1 VSKTSGLFGIKNADI
16 PPVLIEVG
24 FLSSSL
30 DRGNLRDPEWRN
42 LTISALAQ
50 AIIAWNADDMATR
63 PLVRQ

>member
-1 VSKTSGLFGIKNADI
+1 MDTS
-16 PPVLIEVG
+16 VLVEVG
-24 FLSSSL
+24 FLSSIN
-30 DRGNLRDPEWRN
+30 DRANLQDPEWCN